1 MGATS
6 DVLFGRDR
14 PLDGG
19 APTQGHNQFP
29 LILSPFAIGKVE
41 LRNRFVFQ
49 PHFTA
54 LGHRD
59 GTPSDAHAAY
69 HEERARGGVAL
80 IIFESQAVHPSGK
93 MSRSFVDAWD
103 PRVIPHHRKVTDGV
117 HAHGA
122 KIFGQLTHGGH
133 TSLEQPPPILW
144 APTQMPEP
152 SSRFTTKAIDL
163 EDIRAV
169 IEGFARSARN
179 LVDAG
184 FDGVEIKV
192 AHDGLLRSFASPFF
206 NHRTDG
212 YGGSFENRMR
222 LSHEVLTAMRKAV
235 GDDVP
240 IGVRLCVNEFTA
252 FGYDSEYGLQMAS
265 HLQATGLVDYFNS
278 DAGSFSS
285 FWMEIPPA
293 AVAQDDFRII
303 NRELKSVSRIPVIA
317 FGRMNSPQLGEE
329 VLRSGEADLIG
340 MARQL
345 VADPWTPEKTR
356 RGRADLVRRCISCND
371 GCLHQVARELPIRC
385 IQNPGA
391 GQERHVNERLLRP
404 IDERRHVV
412 VAGAGPA
419 GLKVAETAAR
429 RGHRVTVIERE
440 RALGGL
446 ILLASKQPEHAN
458 IAEVVSYLEIV
469 ASEAGA
475 EILRGQTATPDMLH
489 GLLPDVI
496 VVATGSQ
503 PNLPRALDG
512 DTTLSQSLGRQML
525 PDVPGLDQDFVISSD
540 DVMSG
545 RVEPRGKVV
554 VIDSNGHWEAAG
566 TAEYL
571 ADNGCDVTVVA
582 GAAAGSDL
590 EAGTRTLFYRRA
602 AIKNMKLMSGHTLV
616 EVGEHRVKIAPV
628 FSGND
633 AIGWARYLLMPGDN
647 IWLTDVDWVVPVIG
661 RRSREDLF
669 LKLKK
674 DARFASTRVERTG
687 DCVAPRLVESN
698 IAEAF
703 ELAQSL

>member
-1 MGATS
+1 MGAAS
-6 DVLFGRDR
+6 DVLFGQQTSN
-14 PLDGG
+14 PDG
-19 APTQGHNQFP
+19 ALVPGHNQFP
-29 LILSPFAIGKVE
+29 LILSPFAIGKVD

-80 IIFESQAVHPSGK
+80 IIFESQAVHPTGK

-103 PRVIPHHRKVTDGV
+103 PRIIPHHRRVTDGV

-163 EDIRAV
+163 DDIRAV
-169 IEGFARSARN
+169 IDGFAVSARN

-206 NHRTDG
+206 NRRTDG

-222 LSHEVLTAMRKAV
+222 LSVEVLAAMRKAV
-235 GDDVP
+235 GEDVP
-240 IGVRLCVNEFTA
+240 IGVRLCINEFTA
-252 FGYDSEYGLQMAS
+252 FGYDSEYGLQMAE

-293 AVAQDDFRII
+293 AVAQDDFRKI
-303 NRELKSVSRIPVIA
+303 NRELKSVSRLPVIA

-329 VLRSGEADLIG
+329 VLKAGEADLIG

-404 IDERRHVV
+404 IDARRHVV

-419 GLKVAETAAR
+419 GLKVAETVAR

-440 RALGGL
+440 RALGGSL
-446 ILLASKQPEHAN
+446 LLAAKQPEHAN

-469 ASEAGA
+469 VSEMGVA
-475 EILRGQTATPDMLH
+475 ILRGQAATPDMLH
-489 GLLPDVI
+489 GLAPDVI

-503 PNLPRALDG
+503 PNLPRSLDS
-512 DTTLSQSLGRQML
+512 DTSLSQSLGRQFL
-525 PDVPGLDQDFVISSD
+525 PDIEGLDQDFVVSCD

-545 RVEPRGKVV
+545 RVELSGKVV
-554 VIDSNGHWEAAG
+554 LIDNNGHWEAAG

-571 ADNGCDVTVVA
+571 ADSGCDVTVVA
-582 GAAAGSDL
+582 AAAAGSDL

-602 AIKNMKLMSGHTLV
+602 AIKNMKLMSGHSLV
-616 EVGEHRVKIAPV
+616 EIGDHRIKIAPV

-633 AIGWARYLLMPGDN
+633 AIGWAKYLLMPGDD
-647 IWLTDVDWVVPVIG
+647 IWIENVDWVVPVIG

-669 LKLKK
+669 LKLKE
-674 DARFASTRVERTG
+674 DERFAGTRVERTG